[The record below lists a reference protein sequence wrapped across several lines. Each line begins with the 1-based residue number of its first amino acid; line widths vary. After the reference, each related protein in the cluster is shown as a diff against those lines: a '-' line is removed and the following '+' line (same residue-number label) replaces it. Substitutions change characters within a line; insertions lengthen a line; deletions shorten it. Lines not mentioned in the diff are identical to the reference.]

1 MRLNENFLNV
11 KESYLF
17 SEIAKKVN
25 DYSAQNP
32 DKKIIR
38 LGIGDVTLP
47 LVPAVIEALHKAVD
61 EMGAQETFR
70 GYGPEQGYDFLR
82 EKIVDYYKK
91 NTIRLE
97 LDEVFVSDGAKSDVG
112 NITDLFDKDNVVLIP
127 DPVYPVYVDTNIMNG
142 RKIEFLN
149 ANANN
154 GFCPL
159 PEGNTKADIIYLCSP
174 NNPTGACYTKEQL
187 KTWVDYALENDAVI
201 LYDAAYEIFVQDE
214 NLPRS
219 IYEID
224 GAKRCAIE
232 FCSLSKTAGFTGT
245 RCGYTIVPKDLKV
258 KVNKLKLLKIDSD
271 VVEINKLWVRRQTTK
286 FNGVPYI
293 VQRGAEAVFTEEG
306 QKQIMENINYYR
318 ANAKVIADTMDEIGI
333 KYFGGV
339 NSPYIWL
346 KCLNGMKSWEFFDY
360 LLENINVVGTPGA
373 GFGENGEGYFRLTAF
388 GDKDN
393 TVEAMNRLK
402 KLFGFEHQTEPEQ
415 EAEET
420 KEDSE

>member
-112 NITDLFDKDNVVLIP
+112 NITDLFDKDNVVLVP

-142 RKIEFLN
+142 RKIEFLD

-214 NLPRS
+214 SLPRS

-271 VVEINKLWVRRQTTK
+271 VVELNKLWVRRQTTK

-306 QKQIMENINYYR
+306 QKQIMESINYYR

-346 KCLNGMKSWEFFDY
+346 KCPNGMKSWEFFDY

-393 TVEAMNRLK
+393 TIEAMNRLK

-415 EAEET
+415 ETVET
-420 KEDSE
+420 KED

>member
-346 KCLNGMKSWEFFDY
+346 KCPNGMKSWEFFDY
-360 LLENINVVGTPGA
+360 LLETICLLYTSPSP
-373 GFGENGEGYFRLTAF
+373 R
-388 GDKDN
+388 D
-393 TVEAMNRLK
+393 
-402 KLFGFEHQTEPEQ
+402 
-415 EAEET
+415 
-420 KEDSE
+420 